1 MLNPMKTLEDQAVAM
16 QSFRSTVAEFYRLQ
30 GVVIKDSFE
39 GSRADEIASNI
50 KLMLALL
57 RELHPAYYEME
68 NFHLLVESLGQRVR
82 NMHNLKSVVPRAST

>member
-1 MLNPMKTLEDQAVAM
+1 MGTDQVSNA
-16 QSFRSTVAEFYRLQ
+16 REAERLDRLQ
-30 GVVIKDSFE
+30 AELEGVVVKDSFE
-39 GSRADEIASNI
+39 GRGTDEIASNI